1 MVGDCPHVRGYK
13 SGLISQ
19 SGSLSSALYSSG
31 RMDLLEYVQYTMKS
45 SLLSLQSARLT
56 VHSIDDPSLVPSLS
70 NVSGLGSVGTLNV
83 RMNLTSA
90 LLIG

>member
-1 MVGDCPHVRGYK
+1 
-13 SGLISQ
+13 
-19 SGSLSSALYSSG
+19 
-31 RMDLLEYVQYTMKS
+31 
-45 SLLSLQSARLT
+45 LT